1 MNDFNVFIDYNQ
13 KDMKTVLTVIVM
25 FFFVHS
31 ALALSLKKHEQALAQ
46 FCWRD
51 SYGRGV
57 GTIPNWMW
65 GTR

>member
-1 MNDFNVFIDYNQ
+1 
-13 KDMKTVLTVIVM
+13 MKTVLTVIVM
-25 FFFVHS
+25 FLLVHS
-31 ALALSLKKHEQALAQ
+31 AHALSLKKHEQALAQ